1 MILPNGRIVTHIVPK
16 GFKYKE
22 KVCEFRSLR
31 KKIIYSIWLV
41 EHTKGDALIHPW
53 GVMVNPPIIL

>member
-31 KKIIYSIWLV
+31 KKIIYSFRLE
-41 EHTKGDALIHPW
+41 EHTTGDAVIHPW
-53 GVMVNPPIIL
+53 GVMVNPPTL